1 MFEIFKI
8 GFLQI
13 TFLDLLD
20 LVLLFVIF
28 YWMYNLLKDTVAV
41 QILFGLVLLIF
52 MTFISEMINLRAINW
67 LLKSVMGVWLLAFI
81 ILFQPELRRVLLR
94 LSNLPFLRFFL
105 RTNLTQTIDEVISAV
120 KEMSENHIGGLIV
133 FVRSQNV
140 EMNVD
145 TGVPI
150 GARVSKELLLSIF
163 NPKSPLHDG
172 AVLIEGSNLL
182 FAKCIL
188 PLSTVTKLEGRL
200 LGTRHRAALGL
211 SEQTDALVLVV
222 SEETGWISIA
232 ESGTFIFNIP
242 KNKIESILSEK
253 LS

>member
-67 LLKSVMGVWLLAFI
+67 LLKAVMGVWLLAFI

>member
-1 MFEIFKI
+1 
-8 GFLQI
+8 
-13 TFLDLLD
+13 
-20 LVLLFVIF
+20 
-28 YWMYNLLKDTVAV
+28 LKDTVAV

>member
-1 MFEIFKI
+1 
-8 GFLQI
+8 
-13 TFLDLLD
+13 
-20 LVLLFVIF
+20 
-28 YWMYNLLKDTVAV
+28 
-41 QILFGLVLLIF
+41 

>member
-1 MFEIFKI
+1 MFRDFWRVFSF
-8 GFLQI
+8 FL
-13 TFLDLLD
+13 
-20 LVLLFVIF
+20 
-28 YWMYNLLKDTVAV
+28 
-41 QILFGLVLLIF
+41 LLIF

-67 LLKSVMGVWLLAFI
+67 LLKAVMGVWLLAFI

>member
-67 LLKSVMGVWLLAFI
+67 LLKAVMGVWLLAFI

-163 NPKSPLHDG
+163 SPKSPLHDG

>member
-200 LGTRHRAALGL
+200 LGTPIELRLDCRNKPMRLCL
-211 SEQTDALVLVV
+211 WFRKKLVGFPSPNREHLF
-222 SEETGWISIA
+222 SI
-232 ESGTFIFNIP
+232 FQ
-242 KNKIESILSEK
+242 KIKSSLF
-253 LS
+253 

>member
-1 MFEIFKI
+1 MFEIFKL

-20 LVLLFVIF
+20 LIILFVVF
-28 YWMYNLLKDTVAV
+28 YWLYNLLKDTIAV

-52 MTFISEMINLRAINW
+52 MTFISEMINLRAMNW
-67 LLKSVMGVWLLAFI
+67 LLKAVMGVWLLAFI

-94 LSNLPFLRFFL
+94 FSNLPFFRFFL
-105 RTNLTQTIDEVISAV
+105 RTNLTQTIDEVIAAV

-150 GARVSKELLLSIF
+150 GARVTKELLLSIF
-163 NPKSPLHDG
+163 NTKSPLHDG
-172 AVLIEGSNLL
+172 AVLIEGGSLL
-182 FAKCIL
+182 FAKCTL
-188 PLSTVTKLEGRL
+188 PLSPITKFEGRL

-222 SEETGWISIA
+222 SEETGGISIA
-232 ESGTFIFNIP
+232 ESGNLIFNIP
-242 KNKIESILSEK
+242 KNKIESILNEK

>member
-1 MFEIFKI
+1 
-8 GFLQI
+8 
-13 TFLDLLD
+13 
-20 LVLLFVIF
+20 
-28 YWMYNLLKDTVAV
+28 MYNLLKDTVAV

>member
-1 MFEIFKI
+1 MVELFKI
-8 GFLQI
+8 GFI
-13 TFLDLLD
+13 SVT
-20 LVLLFVIF
+20 LVDFIDFILLFVLF
-28 YWMYNLLKDTVAV
+28 YWLYKLLKDTVAV
-41 QILFGLVLLIF
+41 QILVVFVVLLI
-52 MTFISEMINLRAINW
+52 MTFISELVNLRSINW
-67 LLKSVMGVWLLAFI
+67 LLKAVMSVWLLAFI

-133 FVRSQNV
+133 FVRSQNL
-140 EMNVD
+140 EMNID

-150 GARVSKELLLSIF
+150 GANVSRELILSIF

-172 AVLIEGSNLL
+172 AILIDESTILY
-182 FAKCIL
+182 AKCIL
-188 PLSTVTKLEGRL
+188 PLSSVTKLDGRL

-211 SEQTDALVLVV
+211 TEQTDALVLVV
-222 SEETGWISIA
+222 SEETGGVSIA
-232 ESGTFIFNIP
+232 EAGRLEFNIP
-242 KNKIESILSEK
+242 KNKIEMILREK

>member
-1 MFEIFKI
+1 
-8 GFLQI
+8 
-13 TFLDLLD
+13 
-20 LVLLFVIF
+20 
-28 YWMYNLLKDTVAV
+28 MYNLLKDTVAV

-67 LLKSVMGVWLLAFI
+67 LLKAVMGVWLLAFI